1 MAVRHPC
8 LCFSNHLQP
17 FISYAGHR
25 HVQPERSVTLPAATP
40 RALGVQSRLQ
50 NQVLQE
56 HRLQRGLEKC
66 AGGLGTSWPKE
77 TQALSEAAR
86 LCLCSSWSCLVV
98 GWDGGRTP
106 LCWWWCSTWWDEVG
120 LAAKPGDFGQ
130 EGTLLPLL
138 CPAHAAQ
145 NVIWHRGMH
154 SCVCPMGNKHEA
166 GVASAQ

>member
-56 HRLQRGLEKC
+56 HRLQRGLAKC
-66 AGGLGTSWPKE
+66 AGGLATAWPKE
-77 TQALSEAAR
+77 TQALSQAAR

-98 GWDGGRTP
+98 GGHLGADGDAVPGGMRSGWQQNP
-106 LCWWWCSTWWDEVG
+106 G
-120 LAAKPGDFGQ
+120 ILARREQ
-130 EGTLLPLL
+130 PLL

-145 NVIWHRGMH
+145 NVIWHGGMH

-166 GVASAQ
+166 WVASAQ